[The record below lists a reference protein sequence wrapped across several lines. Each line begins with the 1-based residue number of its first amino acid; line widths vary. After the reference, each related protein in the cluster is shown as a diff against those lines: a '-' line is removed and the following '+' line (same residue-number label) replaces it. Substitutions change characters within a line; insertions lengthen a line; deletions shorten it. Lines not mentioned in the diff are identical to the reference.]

1 MKKYLL
7 PVLLLALAAPL
18 CRAQEDGA
26 LRSRISR
33 DSILIGD
40 QVEWTL
46 DFQLAPGEAVSISK
60 PGAEPVPGVEALGE
74 MALDTLSDKK
84 GTLSLR
90 GRIILTSFD
99 SGSYVLP
106 PLYVLM
112 PRADGSIDTLEYT
125 GPRLAVNTIPID
137 TATFQPHDIKGQ
149 IRYPLTFREVIPWVG
164 LALLVSALVWLLVRW
179 IRLRRQNRDF
189 FGKPVVK
196 DPPHIVALRSL
207 EKTRAQKLWQAGKQ
221 KQFYTQVTDA
231 LRQYIA
237 DRFDVAALEQTSAEM
252 FRDLQDKD
260 IEPELKEK
268 LKDLF
273 TTADFVKFAKH
284 TATDEE
290 NATVLPL
297 AVRFVTTTY
306 QAEVE
311 QDGNVDDKLGLLRG
325 G

>member
-7 PVLLLALAAPL
+7 LILTLTLGTLL
-18 CRAQEDGA
+18 CRAQDDAA
-26 LRSRISR
+26 LRSRLSR

-40 QVEWTL
+40 QIEWTIDL
-46 DFQLAPGEAVSISK
+46 QLAPGEGARVSK
-60 PGAEPVPGVEALGE
+60 PGETPVPGVEALGE
-74 MALDTLSDKK
+74 MSLDTLSQKK
-84 GTLSLR
+84 GVLNLR

-106 PLYVLM
+106 PLYVLLA
-112 PRADGSIDTLEYT
+112 RADGTIDTLEYA
-125 GPRLAVNTIPID
+125 GPTLAVNTIPID
-137 TATFQPHDIKGQ
+137 TATFQPYDIKGQ
-149 IRYPLTFREVIPWVG
+149 IRYPLTFKEVIPWVG
-164 LALLVSALVWLLVRW
+164 LALLVAALIWLLVRW

-207 EKTRAQKLWQAGKQ
+207 EKTRSQKLWQTGKQ

-237 DRFDVAALEQTSAEM
+237 ARYEVPALEQTSAEM
-252 FRDLQDKD
+252 FQDLEDKAID
-260 IEPELKEK
+260 PALTDS

-284 TATDEE
+284 AATDQENE
-290 NATVLPL
+290 NAIPT
-297 AVRFVTTTY
+297 AVRFVNETY
-306 QAEVE
+306 MKQVE
-311 QDGNVDDKLGLLRG
+311 EEEE
-325 G
+325 

>member
-18 CRAQEDGA
+18 CRAQDDGA

-112 PRADGSIDTLEYT
+112 ARADGSIDTLEYT

-164 LALLVSALVWLLVRW
+164 LALLVAALGWLLVRW

-284 TATDEE
+284 TASDQENE
-290 NATVLPL
+290 NAIPT
-297 AVRFVTTTY
+297 AIRFVNETY
-306 QAEVE
+306 MKEIEKEEE
-311 QDGNVDDKLGLLRG
+311 Q
-325 G
+325 

>member
-284 TATDEE
+284 TASDQENE
-290 NATVLPL
+290 NAIPT
-297 AVRFVTTTY
+297 AIRFVNETY
-306 QAEVE
+306 MKEIEKEEDQ
-311 QDGNVDDKLGLLRG
+311 
-325 G
+325 

>member
-18 CRAQEDGA
+18 CRAQDDGA

-112 PRADGSIDTLEYT
+112 ARADGSIDTLEYT

-164 LALLVSALVWLLVRW
+164 LALLMAALVWLLVRW

-284 TATDEE
+284 TASDQENE
-290 NATVLPL
+290 NAIPT
-297 AVRFVTTTY
+297 AIRFVNETY
-306 QAEVE
+306 MKEIEKEEE
-311 QDGNVDDKLGLLRG
+311 Q
-325 G
+325 

>member
-18 CRAQEDGA
+18 CRAQDDGA

-60 PGAEPVPGVEALGE
+60 PGAEPVPGVETLGE

-112 PRADGSIDTLEYT
+112 ARADGSIDTLEYT

-149 IRYPLTFREVIPWVG
+149 IRYPVTFREVIPWVG
-164 LALLVSALVWLLVRW
+164 LALLVAALVWLLVRW

-237 DRFDVAALEQTSAEM
+237 ERFDVAALEQTSAEM

-284 TATDEE
+284 TASDQENE
-290 NATVLPL
+290 NAIPT
-297 AVRFVTTTY
+297 AIRFVNETY
-306 QAEVE
+306 MKEIEKEEDQ
-311 QDGNVDDKLGLLRG
+311 
-325 G
+325 

>member
-18 CRAQEDGA
+18 CRAQDDGT

-106 PLYVLM
+106 PLYVLLA
-112 PRADGSIDTLEYT
+112 RTDGTIDTLEYA
-125 GPRLAVNTIPID
+125 GPTLAVNTIPID
-137 TATFQPHDIKGQ
+137 TATFQPYDIKGQ
-149 IRYPLTFREVIPWVG
+149 IRYPLTFKEVIPWVG
-164 LALLVSALVWLLVRW
+164 LALLVAALIWLLVRW

-207 EKTRAQKLWQAGKQ
+207 EKTRSQKLWQTGKQ

-237 DRFDVAALEQTSAEM
+237 ARYEVPALEQTSAEM
-252 FRDLQDKD
+252 FQDLEDKAID
-260 IEPELKEK
+260 PALTDS

-284 TATDEE
+284 AATDQENE
-290 NATVLPL
+290 NAIPT
-297 AVRFVTTTY
+297 AVRFVNETY
-306 QAEVE
+306 MKQVE
-311 QDGNVDDKLGLLRG
+311 EEEE
-325 G
+325 

>member
-18 CRAQEDGA
+18 CRAQDDGA

-46 DFQLAPGEAVSISK
+46 DFLLAPGEAVSISK

-112 PRADGSIDTLEYT
+112 ARADGSIDTLEYT

-164 LALLVSALVWLLVRW
+164 LALLVAALVWLLVRW

-284 TATDEE
+284 TASDQENE
-290 NATVLPL
+290 NAIPT
-297 AVRFVTTTY
+297 AIRFVNETY
-306 QAEVE
+306 MKEIEKEEDQ
-311 QDGNVDDKLGLLRG
+311 
-325 G
+325 

>member
-18 CRAQEDGA
+18 CRAQDDGA

-112 PRADGSIDTLEYT
+112 ARADGSIDTLEYT

-164 LALLVSALVWLLVRW
+164 LALLVAALSWLLVRW

-237 DRFDVAALEQTSAEM
+237 ERFDVAALEQTSAEM

-284 TATDEE
+284 TASDQENE
-290 NATVLPL
+290 NAIPT
-297 AVRFVTTTY
+297 AIRFVNETY
-306 QAEVE
+306 MKEIEKEEDQ
-311 QDGNVDDKLGLLRG
+311 
-325 G
+325 

>member
-164 LALLVSALVWLLVRW
+164 LALLVSAMVWLLVRW

-284 TATDEE
+284 TASDQENE
-290 NATVLPL
+290 NAIPT
-297 AVRFVTTTY
+297 AIRFVNETY
-306 QAEVE
+306 MKEIEKEEDQ
-311 QDGNVDDKLGLLRG
+311 
-325 G
+325 

>member
-1 MKKYLL
+1 MSMTWKSKLWPL
-7 PVLLLALAAPL
+7 MLAFATLCFHQAAG
-18 CRAQEDGA
+18 AQDHG
-26 LRSRISR
+26 LQSRISR

-40 QVEWTL
+40 QIEWTF
-46 DFQLAPGEAVSISK
+46 DFQLAPGEAARISK
-60 PGAEPVPGVEALGE
+60 PGNEPVPGVEAFGDIV
-74 MALDTLSDKK
+74 LDTLSTKN
-84 GTLSLR
+84 GTLDLR
-90 GRIILTSFD
+90 GHVTLTSFD

-112 PRADGSIDTLEYT
+112 ARADGSVDTLEYA
-125 GPRLAVNTIPID
+125 GPRLAVTTIPID
-137 TATFQPHDIKGQ
+137 TATFQPYDIKGQ
-149 IRYPLTFREVIPWVG
+149 IRYPLTFKEVIPWVG
-164 LALLVSALVWLLVRW
+164 LALLIAALVWLLVRW

-207 EKTRAQKLWQAGKQ
+207 EKTRSQKLWQAGKQ

-237 DRFDVAALEQTSAEM
+237 DRYDVAALEQTSAEM

-260 IEPELKEK
+260 IDPALTGQ

-284 TATDEE
+284 TASDQENE
-290 NATVLPL
+290 NAIPT
-297 AVRFVTTTY
+297 AIRFVNETY
-306 QAEVE
+306 MKEIE
-311 QDGNVDDKLGLLRG
+311 KEEDE
-325 G
+325 

>member
-18 CRAQEDGA
+18 CRAQDDGA

-112 PRADGSIDTLEYT
+112 ARADGSIDTLEYT

-164 LALLVSALVWLLVRW
+164 LALLVAALVWLLVRW
-179 IRLRRQNRDF
+179 IRLRRQNREF

-284 TATDEE
+284 TASDQENE
-290 NATVLPL
+290 NAIPT
-297 AVRFVTTTY
+297 AIRFVNETY
-306 QAEVE
+306 MKEIEKEEDQ
-311 QDGNVDDKLGLLRG
+311 
-325 G
+325 